1 MRTTKATTLTT
12 LADLKRGIAFQVQ
25 ATRTGAVLVVATEPP
40 ADFLSRKQH
49 ELLPLP
55 TPEPKPGLRAD
66 QGDRDMRYSGTSG
79 SPTSSVGRS
88 SGATACRVGRTADL
102 RFASPTPV
110 RVSDYPSRA
119 ADQGQ
124 RTRRATLSNRSWRQ
138 VAVRLSTAGK

>member
-40 ADFLSRKQH
+40 ADFLSRKH

-66 QGDRDMRYSGTSG
+66 QGDRDMRYSGPSG

-102 RFASPTPV
+102 RFASPTPATG
-110 RVSDYPSRA
+110 SDYPSPA

-124 RTRRATLSNRSWRQ
+124 RTQRAPSSNRRWRQ

>member
-1 MRTTKATTLTT
+1 MSTTKATTLTT
-12 LADLKRGIAFQVQ
+12 LAGLKRGFAFQTQ
-25 ATRTGAVLVVATEPP
+25 ANRTGAVLVVATDPP

-55 TPEPKPGLRAD
+55 IPEPKPGPQMD
-66 QGDRDMRYSGTSG
+66 QGDRDMRYPGPSG
-79 SPTSSVGRS
+79 SPTGSVGRS

-124 RTRRATLSNRSWRQ
+124 PTQRATPSNRSWRQ

>member
-25 ATRTGAVLVVATEPP
+25 ATRTGAVLVVATDPP
-40 ADFLSRKQH
+40 ADFPSRKH
-49 ELLPLP
+49 SLLPLP

-66 QGDRDMRYSGTSG
+66 RGDRDMRSPGTSG

-102 RFASPTPV
+102 RFATPATGC
-110 RVSDYPSRA
+110 DYPAPA

-124 RTRRATLSNRSWRQ
+124 RTRLVPSSNRRWRQ